1 MQKIRDEKEKFFVS
15 GPSLEPVVHR
25 CDGRDPRNP
34 EKEDKWVMFMCIP
47 YLAAE
52 SPVHETHSDELRLH
66 RTKGLLQS
74 HYRLELTPN
83 LEKEQVMC
91 QYGGKDSNLHLQL
104 SQIWTFILS
113 SGGCS
118 PPSTRQE
125 LPLTLRVGLNR
136 CHTHLLPRCL

>member
-1 MQKIRDEKEKFFVS
+1 MQRIRDEKEKPSVS

-34 EKEDKWVMFMCIP
+34 EKEGKWVMFMCIP

-52 SPVHETHSDELRLH
+52 SLVHETHSDELRLH
-66 RTKGLLQS
+66 RTKGLFQS

-91 QYGGKDSNLHLQL
+91 QDGRKDSNLHLHL

-113 SGGCS
+113 SGGC
-118 PPSTRQE
+118 
-125 LPLTLRVGLNR
+125 N
-136 CHTHLLPRCL
+136 LLQQDKNYL